1 MSANIKSRVSDNR
14 EKLEQ
19 VIPLN
24 TPFLINIEPSDKC
37 NFRCKFCPTSD
48 LKLMRATDGRNY
60 GNMNFDLYKKVID
73 DIKEFDNNIK
83 MLYLYNQGEPLLNP
97 YFPDMVKYAKDSKCI
112 DKISTTTNASLLNEE
127 LSLKIIEAG
136 LDKIE
141 ISIEGINTEQYFN
154 IANVK
159 INFDKF
165 VNNIKFLYDNKKELH
180 IYIKIIGNNLSES
193 EKAEFYNIFGG
204 ICDSIFIENAASVW
218 YDFEI
223 KDINI
228 TNDKTYFGEKVSY
241 RKVCTKI
248 FFSMVINSN
257 GQVSPCCSD
266 WARKL
271 IIGDANHEK
280 LKDIWNGEK
289 LRNLQ
294 KLFLRGEREDLPFCS
309 SCGLPEYG
317 SPDNIDN
324 YAEEILLRFVD
335 KK

>member
-48 LKLMRATDGRNY
+48 LKLMKATDGRNY

-97 YFPDMVKYAKDSKCI
+97 YFPDMIKYAKDSKCI

-141 ISIEGINTEQYFN
+141 ISIEGINAEQYFN

-159 INFDKF
+159 INFDRF

-180 IYIKIIGNNLSES
+180 IYIKIIGNNLS
-193 EKAEFYNIFGG
+193 
-204 ICDSIFIENAASVW
+204 
-218 YDFEI
+218 
-223 KDINI
+223 
-228 TNDKTYFGEKVSY
+228 
-241 RKVCTKI
+241 
-248 FFSMVINSN
+248 
-257 GQVSPCCSD
+257 
-266 WARKL
+266 
-271 IIGDANHEK
+271 
-280 LKDIWNGEK
+280 
-289 LRNLQ
+289 
-294 KLFLRGEREDLPFCS
+294 
-309 SCGLPEYG
+309 
-317 SPDNIDN
+317 
-324 YAEEILLRFVD
+324 
-335 KK
+335 